1 MRICKKCT
9 RDVGT
14 YLFCPHCGTNQS
26 TSSLTLGQVYSDWSA
41 LYYRK
46 IGKKTREG
54 YENAWKTLRMLEHLE
69 MLDITVHDYQAAMD
83 KLTRKSRSLQ
93 NKLLLLIGQL
103 CNYATEVHRMEV
115 VKPSSYL
122 VLDGIESKSRE
133 IFSDEEISRLFFY
146 ANQNEKFSCTAREVL
161 LLVFTGLRPEEFFSI
176 QKEDISLEDCYIF
189 SAGSKTGAG
198 RNRLIPLISQVMP
211 YKTQVLIKKVDE
223 DTGEFIQ
230 ADTTW
235 TLYEWNERN
244 NQYEVSPNYEI
255 IRRDDGYYTV
265 TTLHSDWEH
274 YEEGYLYFEDT
285 QQDYP
290 ESYHRYSDRRFSN
303 QGKFLIVESKAP
315 AGYYGDY
322 WRNDEPGTH
331 STDTGSDLG
340 KRGYAF
346 TLTEDNGTL
355 WLTNWDYNAKIL
367 YDVDDELG
375 NATLVLADGRPTSV
389 MSSAGPHINPT
400 GVAYFAGAVKNM
412 IR

>member
-133 IFSDEEISRLFFY
+133 IFSDEEISRLFFMRIKMK
-146 ANQNEKFSCTAREVL
+146 NF
-161 LLVFTGLRPEEFFSI
+161 LVP
-176 QKEDISLEDCYIF
+176 
-189 SAGSKTGAG
+189 
-198 RNRLIPLISQVMP
+198 
-211 YKTQVLIKKVDE
+211 
-223 DTGEFIQ
+223 
-230 ADTTW
+230 
-235 TLYEWNERN
+235 
-244 NQYEVSPNYEI
+244 
-255 IRRDDGYYTV
+255 
-265 TTLHSDWEH
+265 
-274 YEEGYLYFEDT
+274 
-285 QQDYP
+285 
-290 ESYHRYSDRRFSN
+290 
-303 QGKFLIVESKAP
+303 QGKCFFWYSPAFAP
-315 AGYYGDY
+315 KNFSRYK
-322 WRNDEPGTH
+322 
-331 STDTGSDLG
+331 
-340 KRGYAF
+340 KR
-346 TLTEDNGTL
+346 
-355 WLTNWDYNAKIL
+355 I
-367 YDVDDELG
+367 
-375 NATLVLADGRPTSV
+375 
-389 MSSAGPHINPT
+389 
-400 GVAYFAGAVKNM
+400 
-412 IR
+412 